1 VLAAAEGVTIVADSL
16 VLGGDLGG
24 TSTRILVCDTAGR
37 VVGRGAGGGS
47 NPVSHPDTAAA
58 ALGAALAGALAGLDP
73 SEVRAAVIGA
83 AGGTALARPGMAG
96 QFQAVWSDAGL
107 PGAPRYIGDIE
118 VAFASATT
126 APDGT
131 AMIAGTGAGAAEI
144 RDHQIVSTADLH
156 GWLLGDDGSG
166 YWLGREAARATLR
179 ALDEGNPLGP
189 LDEAVVSGLLGD
201 QRPVP
206 PGGPGGDRSGFNT
219 IRDELIRVANSRPP
233 VRLAELAVAVATA
246 YAAGDPAAIAI
257 AERAADL
264 LIGTIRRV
272 RPPDA
277 TGPLVLAGS
286 VAGEASPVGRLLR
299 ERLSGEIAEILT
311 ARDGVAGAAWLA
323 LALLDPGLAT
333 DRAHAALLSG

>member
-1 VLAAAEGVTIVADSL
+1 VAIVADTI

-24 TSTRILVCDTAGR
+24 TSTRILICDTAGR
-37 VVGRGAGGGS
+37 VVGRGVAGGS

-58 ALGAALAGALAGLDP
+58 ALGIALAGALAGLDP
-73 SEVRAAVIGA
+73 SEVRVAVIGA
-83 AGGTALARPGMAG
+83 AGGTALARPGTAG

-107 PGAPRYIGDIE
+107 PGAPTYIGDIE

-131 AMIAGTGAGAAEI
+131 ALIAGTGAGGAEI
-144 RDHQIVSTADLH
+144 RDHQIVRTADLH

-179 ALDEGNPLGP
+179 AIDDGDPLGE
-189 LDEAVVSGLLGD
+189 LGEAVVSALLGD
-201 QRPVP
+201 RRSVP
-206 PGGPGGDRSGFNT
+206 LGGPGTDRSGFDA

-233 VRLAELAVAVATA
+233 VRLAELAVTVATA
-246 YAAGDPAAIAI
+246 YATGDPAAISI

-264 LIGTIRRV
+264 LVGTLRRV

-277 TGPLVLAGS
+277 VGPLVLAGS

-299 ERLSGEIAEILT
+299 ERLSGDIAEILT

-323 LALLDPGLAT
+323 LALLDPALAT
-333 DRAHAALLSG
+333 DQAHAALLSG

>member
-1 VLAAAEGVTIVADSL
+1 VAIVADTL

-24 TSTRILVCDTAGR
+24 TSTRILICDTAGR
-37 VVGRGAGGGS
+37 VVGRGVAGGS

-58 ALGAALAGALAGLDP
+58 ALGTALAGALAGLDP
-73 SEVRAAVIGA
+73 SEVRVAIIGA
-83 AGGTALARPGMAG
+83 AGGTALAGPGIAG
-96 QFQAVWSDAGL
+96 QFQAVWSEAGL
-107 PGAPRYIGDIE
+107 PGAPTYIGDIE

-131 AMIAGTGAGAAEI
+131 ALIAGTGAGAAEI
-144 RDHQIVSTADLH
+144 RDHRIVRTADLH

-179 ALDEGNPLGP
+179 AIDDGEPLG
-189 LDEAVVSGLLGD
+189 LLGDAVVSGLLGD
-201 QRPVP
+201 RRSVP
-206 PGGPGGDRSGFNT
+206 PGGPGADRSGFDA

-233 VRLAELAVAVATA
+233 VRLAELAVTVATA
-246 YAAGDPAAIAI
+246 YAAGDPTAISI

-272 RPPDA
+272 RPPGA
-277 TGPLVLAGS
+277 IGPLVLAGS

-299 ERLSGEIAEILT
+299 ERLSGDIAEILT

-323 LALLDPGLAT
+323 LALLEPALAS
-333 DRAHAALLSG
+333 DQAHAALLSG